1 MDPHA
6 PEHAEPELDALLRSR
21 RPMPDP
27 AWVAATEQRLLP
39 TRRKRFSWGGMPAL
53 RLGAALAVALAGLV
67 LALSLFGGGPLGGG
81 NEPVDAKNDCR
92 TVTVTRVERV
102 PVVVDGGARI
112 EYREQRVRRPVRRCD

>member
-39 TRRKRFSWGGMPAL
+39 TRRRRLSWSRSPAL
-53 RLGAALAVALAGLV
+53 RLGAALAVALAALV
-67 LALSLFGGGPLGGG
+67 LALSLAGGGPLGGD
-81 NEPVDAKNDCR
+81 EPVQAEPKCR

-102 PVVVDGGARI
+102 PVVVDGGSRI
-112 EYREQRVRRPVRRCD
+112 EYREQQVRRAVRRCD